1 MYAKLLIT
9 GTPTAIGMIRD
20 IGRLITSANPSTA
33 NLTSFSAASSVIY
46 DATPAGWTY
55 VGGSLAADRPNIS
68 SNTTFVNGGANLCF
82 SAPCLSGSALKYAIL
97 NVGFTGST
105 GTPTIDGFIMSG
117 ASSASSTGVVT
128 NEGTRY
134 AYTSASIT
142 STTIT
147 HGLISNTSANFYLI
161 ASPRHITIIKVSAGV
176 SAIWESSMTNVHTF
190 YGTAPFIQFN
200 HLGAATDTN
209 ANTAPQTYA
218 GTATSPGP
226 TEGICVNAF
235 NVTNPTNAVNTGVVE
250 LGKLGTTTYYN
261 GQTLVQ
267 YGADSIRQNTIDA
280 FGNPRYTIT
289 PAFYHMSTN
298 YAHPVQ
304 YITGVTPIYFTRY
317 AIGSNGDTM
326 DVAGDSYT
334 YFNAH
339 PQFGM
344 IIKTV

>member
-1 MYAKLLIT
+1 MYAKLLIS

-20 IGRLITSANPSTA
+20 IGRLITSPNPSTA

-55 VGGSLAADRPNIS
+55 VGGNLAADRPNIS
-68 SNTTFVNGGANLCF
+68 SNTAFLGGANLCF

-97 NVGFTGST
+97 NVGMTTGAP
-105 GTPTIDGFIMSG
+105 TPIIDGFIMSG
-117 ASSASSTGVVT
+117 ASSASSTGVVI

-134 AYTSASIT
+134 AYSSGSIT
-142 STTIT
+142 SATIT
-147 HGLISNTSANFYLI
+147 HGLISNAIGANFYLI
-161 ASPRHITIIKVSAGV
+161 ASPRHITIIKVGTGV

-200 HLGAATDTN
+200 HLGAATDTS
-209 ANTAPQTYA
+209 TVTGPQTYV
-218 GTATSPGP
+218 GTAATPGP
-226 TEGICVNAF
+226 TVGICVNAF
-235 NVTNPTNAVNTGVVE
+235 DVTNPTNAVNTGVVE
-250 LGKLGTTTYYN
+250 LGKLSTATYYN

-289 PAFYHMSTN
+289 PAFYHMSTA
-298 YAHPVQ
+298 YGHPVQ

-317 AIGSNGDTM
+317 AIGGNGDTM